1 MNVLRI
7 RLDAKPAPDRAE
19 TWALFDPAG
28 ACVKKGR
35 DRRAAWPAADRIEVV
50 LAAPQARIASVM
62 LPPMSASRVAGA
74 AAFALEDQLAGPN
87 TAHHVAASAQGRDG
101 RVRVAIVARS
111 LIAEIVDEYSGVTRI
126 VAECDLATP
135 TADWKWCAREPDAPG
150 FIRRPDGSAFPID
163 APSPEGMLPPELEMA
178 LAQARR
184 GESPRPRVR
193 VEASFPSDSLARWHR
208 ETGIEF
214 VAGTPWQWE
223 AVPPSAFAAA
233 IDLLP
238 RSVADDA
245 APKPKPVRLFAPAL
259 LLASAALA
267 LHVIASSVEWGA
279 LRVQAWRDAREWR
292 SLAGAAGIAP
302 ETAANPAAARL
313 ALARRYAEARHEHG
327 MSAPNDALPLLARAA
342 PLLASLPAGS
352 MKRASYADGHWTF
365 DIALANPAAVGE
377 LEARMR
383 GAGVPALVASSPAGV
398 RVRIGGS

>member
-1 MNVLRI
+1 
-7 RLDAKPAPDRAE
+7 
-19 TWALFDPAG
+19 
-28 ACVKKGR
+28 
-35 DRRAAWPAADRIEVV
+35 
-50 LAAPQARIASVM
+50 
-62 LPPMSASRVAGA
+62 
-74 AAFALEDQLAGPN
+74 
-87 TAHHVAASAQGRDG
+87 
-101 RVRVAIVARS
+101 
-111 LIAEIVDEYSGVTRI
+111 
-126 VAECDLATP
+126 
-135 TADWKWCAREPDAPG
+135 
-150 FIRRPDGSAFPID
+150 
-163 APSPEGMLPPELEMA
+163 
-178 LAQARR
+178 
-184 GESPRPRVR
+184 
-193 VEASFPSDSLARWHR
+193 
-208 ETGIEF
+208 
-214 VAGTPWQWE
+214 
-223 AVPPSAFAAA
+223 
-233 IDLLP
+233 
-238 RSVADDA
+238 
-245 APKPKPVRLFAPAL
+245 
-259 LLASAALA
+259 LASAALA